1 MRPKARLSHIV
12 HTTCIASFTNMR
24 AQKRREYNTHKANTK
39 ASELRAHCCW
49 SRVTS
54 CALVTPPW
62 WTHGSQNLLQLIL
75 STFLYQNLQG
85 TRLFWNGIVYSTILK
100 KIIQVCTILRVKE
113 KFWFFWHPDIM
124 VHKYYFCVKTS
135 AEYFSENHEQESRES
150 KSRGSCKFTP
160 PLFVLV
166 GPQF

>member
-1 MRPKARLSHIV
+1 MCAHKKARIQYAQSEHKSEWIKGALLLVSRDV
-12 HTTCIASFTNMR
+12 LCTGHTSLMDPRQSKPSA
-24 AQKRREYNTHKANTK
+24 ANT
-39 ASELRAHCCW
+39 
-49 SRVTS
+49 
-54 CALVTPPW
+54 
-62 WTHGSQNLLQLIL
+62 